1 MDCFRDTAFCTLE
14 FKCSSFL
21 NLLLFKI
28 IGDVQMTGQ
37 DLLWG
42 KLRLKYPYNQCLATI
57 LICYHFL
64 KAYCCCTTVHLDGVK
79 TAFK

>member
-42 KLRLKYPYNQCLATI
+42 KLRLKYPYNQCLMPSNNI
-57 LICYHFL
+57 NLLPFSQSLLLLY
-64 KAYCCCTTVHLDGVK
+64 YC
-79 TAFK
+79 AFRWC